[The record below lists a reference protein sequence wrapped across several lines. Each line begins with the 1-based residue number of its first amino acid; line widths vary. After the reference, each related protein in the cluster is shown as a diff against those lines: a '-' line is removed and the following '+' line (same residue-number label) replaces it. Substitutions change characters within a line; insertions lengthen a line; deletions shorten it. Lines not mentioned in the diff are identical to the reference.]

1 LLLKLAGV
9 LGILQCDADVF
20 LQRGATEVDAGLVD
34 ALIAQR
40 KQARADKNWTLADQ
54 IRDQLNGM
62 KVVIEDGVDGSQWR
76 IER

>member
-1 LLLKLAGV
+1 
-9 LGILQCDADVF
+9 LQGDADVF
-20 LQRGATEVDAGLVD
+20 LKKGAHQVDAKLVD
-34 ALIAQR
+34 SLIAQR
-40 KQARADKNWTLADQ
+40 KQARADKNWALADQ

>member
-1 LLLKLAGV
+1 
-9 LGILQCDADVF
+9 
-20 LQRGATEVDAGLVD
+20 VD